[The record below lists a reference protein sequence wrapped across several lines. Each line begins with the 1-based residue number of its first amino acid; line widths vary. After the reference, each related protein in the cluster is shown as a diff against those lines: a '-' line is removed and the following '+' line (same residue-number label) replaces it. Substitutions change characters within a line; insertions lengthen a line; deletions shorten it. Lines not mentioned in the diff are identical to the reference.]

1 MIKQKLWLLVIYI
14 LGCLTLVPWCVWTLF
29 TTATKDDIA
38 LLIVLPLAWVISYW
52 PMMGSLMAAWNI
64 HRFMRKLD
72 NLKTTED
79 IRREFLAHGLDETV
93 IDMIA
98 RENKLPAWLV
108 RKVIRKL
115 PLQELLQKAVE
126 KDRANKQ
133 VHVQC
138 DESMTGRAHE

>member
-29 TTATKDDIA
+29 TAATKDNIA

-52 PMMGSLMAAWNI
+52 PMMGSLVAAWNI
-64 HRFMRKLD
+64 HRFMKKLD
-72 NLKTTED
+72 DLKTTDD
-79 IRREFLAHGLDETV
+79 IRREFLAHGLDDAV

-98 RENKLPAWLV
+98 HENKLPAWLV

-115 PLQELLQKAVE
+115 PLEALLQKAVE
-126 KDRANKQ
+126 KDLANKQ
-133 VHVQC
+133 ARLSGNSNAV
-138 DESMTGRAHE
+138 R